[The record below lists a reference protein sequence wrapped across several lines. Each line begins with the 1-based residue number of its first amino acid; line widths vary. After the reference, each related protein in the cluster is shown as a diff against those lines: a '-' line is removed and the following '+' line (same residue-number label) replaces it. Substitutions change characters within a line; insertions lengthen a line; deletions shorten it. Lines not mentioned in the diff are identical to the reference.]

1 MKGMPRIERSAVAWS
16 GLFAG
21 PVLAGLAYLALPM
34 TYVGVTGDI
43 ITFEDA
49 GRATAAVAIWMAIW
63 WMTEAIPV
71 YATALLPLALF
82 PSLGVAN
89 IRNSAAPYGH
99 ELIFLFMGGFV
110 LALAMER

>member
-82 PSLGVAN
+82 PSLG
-89 IRNSAAPYGH
+89 
-99 ELIFLFMGGFV
+99 
-110 LALAMER
+110 